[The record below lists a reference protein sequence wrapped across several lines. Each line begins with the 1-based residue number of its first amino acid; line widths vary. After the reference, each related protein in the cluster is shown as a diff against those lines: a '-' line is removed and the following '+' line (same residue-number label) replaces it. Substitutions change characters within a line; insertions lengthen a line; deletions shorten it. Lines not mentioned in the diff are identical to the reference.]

1 MKHYLLPLTIASV
14 LAITGVL
21 SQAQAVENNLNFS
34 GTLVSEPCD
43 LDPSTTDITVD
54 FKSVVEKYLY
64 LNTRTN
70 SVPFTINL
78 INCDISIQNSVT
90 FSFTGTEDSE
100 LPGLLN
106 VTGTASGIAIGIEKN
121 DGTPIPLNIATPAY
135 QLANGSNTF
144 SFQAYVEGEPKA
156 IAEQSIIAGS
166 FSSIATFEMNYL

>member
-64 LNTRTN
+64 L
-70 SVPFTINL
+70 
-78 INCDISIQNSVT
+78 
-90 FSFTGTEDSE
+90 
-100 LPGLLN
+100 
-106 VTGTASGIAIGIEKN
+106 IGM
-121 DGTPIPLNIATPAY
+121 
-135 QLANGSNTF
+135 
-144 SFQAYVEGEPKA
+144 VE
-156 IAEQSIIAGS
+156 
-166 FSSIATFEMNYL
+166 